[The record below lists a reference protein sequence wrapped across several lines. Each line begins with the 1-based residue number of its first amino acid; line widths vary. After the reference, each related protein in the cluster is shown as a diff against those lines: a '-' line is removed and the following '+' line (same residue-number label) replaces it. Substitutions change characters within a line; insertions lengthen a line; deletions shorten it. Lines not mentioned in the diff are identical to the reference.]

1 MKKTTAANTSSPKSI
16 LVTGGSSG
24 IGLSIAKYLSDK
36 GFVVFGTSRKAK
48 NGEKLENFTLVNMDV
63 TSEESISE
71 AIDYILKNNGPIDV
85 LVNNAGLGIAGP
97 LENTSD
103 EEAKKVFETN
113 VFGVLNVCRACI
125 PILRDNGGGNII
137 NVTSIGGIVGLPFR
151 GIYCSSKFAVEGI
164 TETLSMELRAFNIH
178 VSIIEPGDFKTNINQ
193 NRLVSKDIDTLN
205 YDGTFEETLNQINS
219 EVAGARDPI
228 YIARQV
234 HRIIK
239 SKNPRLRYKVATP
252 TQRLS
257 VFLKRILPGRL
268 FEKMLMKHYHL
279 D

>member
-1 MKKTTAANTSSPKSI
+1 
-16 LVTGGSSG
+16 
-24 IGLSIAKYLSDK
+24 
-36 GFVVFGTSRKAK
+36 
-48 NGEKLENFTLVNMDV
+48 MDV
-63 TSEESISE
+63 TSEDSISQ
-71 AIDYILKNNGPIDV
+71 ALDYILKENGPIDV

-97 LENTSD
+97 LENTTD

-137 NVTSIGGIVGLPFR
+137 NITSIGGMVGLPFR

-164 TETLSMELRAFNIH
+164 TETLSMEVRAFNIH
-178 VSIIEPGDFKTNINQ
+178 VSIIEPGDFKTNINE
-193 NRLVSKDIDTLN
+193 NRLISKDIDSLS
-205 YDGTFEETLNQINS
+205 YDGTFDRALNQINS
-219 EVAGARDPI
+219 EVAGARNPI
-228 YIARQV
+228 HIARQV
-234 HRIIK
+234 HRIIQ
-239 SKNPRLRYKVATP
+239 SKYPRLRYRVATP

-257 VFLKRILPGRL
+257 VFLKRIMPGRL

>member
-1 MKKTTAANTSSPKSI
+1 MKKTTASSTSSPKSV

-24 IGLSIAKYLSDK
+24 IGLSIAKHLSEK
-36 GFVVFGTSRKAK
+36 GYVVFGTSRKAE
-48 NGEKLENFTLVNMDV
+48 NGQKLENFTLVNMDV
-63 TSEESISE
+63 TAEDSISQ
-71 AIDYILKNNGPIDV
+71 ALDYILKENGPIDV

-97 LENTSD
+97 LENTTD

-137 NVTSIGGIVGLPFR
+137 NITSIGGMVGLPFR

-164 TETLSMELRAFNIH
+164 TETLSMEVRAFNIH
-178 VSIIEPGDFKTNINQ
+178 VSIIEPGDFKTNINE
-193 NRLVSKDIDTLN
+193 NRLISKDIDSLS
-205 YDGTFEETLNQINS
+205 YDGTFDRALNQINS
-219 EVAGARDPI
+219 EVAGARNPI
-228 YIARQV
+228 HIARQV
-234 HRIIK
+234 HRIIQ
-239 SKNPRLRYKVATP
+239 SKYPRLRYRVATP

-257 VFLKRILPGRL
+257 VFLKRIMPGRL